1 MLNLNSGDRLK
12 FIKIMKIMNI
22 DSFHPWTLTTEEAI
36 DLQHKLRTKAIAED
50 QLDSVQYVAGI
61 DVGYEE
67 NNTVSRSAVAV
78 LSFPDLQLQETAIA
92 ARPTPFPYIPGL
104 LSFREVPAVL

>member
-1 MLNLNSGDRLK
+1 MKTMTVMNLNPGHS
-12 FIKIMKIMNI
+12 
-22 DSFHPWTLTTEEAI
+22 WTLTPESAI
-36 DLQHKLRTKAIAED
+36 DLQQKLQTKVIVED

-67 NNTVSRSAVAV
+67 NNTVTRSAVAV

-92 ARPTPFPYIPGL
+92 ARPTLFPYIPGL
-104 LSFREVPAVL
+104 LSFREVPAILDALEKLRT